1 MNKINEK
8 GKVTIGQAWQDIW
21 KGYID
26 FLGTSTRAGF
36 WWTALFFVFGT
47 FIIGFING
55 FIEGFTRGTVNPI
68 ITKSIYYV
76 LSTIILIPLLAAA
89 TRRIKDTGLK
99 GGLAIAFAIIYIL
112 LRILISLDKSLL
124 WVLIALVFE
133 IVMIVLLC
141 MPTNKFNK
149 NE

>member
-8 GKVTIGQAWQDIW
+8 GKVTIGQAWKDIW

-26 FLGTSTRAGF
+26 FLGISTRAGF

-55 FIEGFTRGTVNPI
+55 FIEGVTRGTVNPI
-68 ITKSIYYV
+68 IPQFIYYT

-89 TRRIKDTGLK
+89 TRRFKDTGLNI
-99 GGLAIAFAIIYIL
+99 GLAIAFLIIYIL
-112 LRILISLDKSLL
+112 LRILIGIDKSLL
-124 WVLIALVFE
+124 WIVITSIFDIA
-133 IVMIVLLC
+133 MIVLLC
-141 MPTNKFNK
+141 MPSNTFNK
-149 NE
+149 K